1 MRSLIVSKLE
11 LRNLFK
17 SYMLPLEIII
27 LIISPFFIEKSN
39 LINHIDN
46 ARFVAYTLM
55 HALCMLGGFIIPFQI
70 FQIFYQDQTTDI
82 SQIIYSNPILAK
94 QYIIGKYLASV
105 FNFLQFALISTLISI
120 IYPIFFDLM
129 PFYPQQFILAFL
141 VYLLPS
147 IIFYTA
153 LCLFL
158 EILFRHSII
167 SVVLCI
173 FLFIFSDTMPEKFRF
188 ILRGSYLKCLTNN
201 FTLSQQFINNI
212 IVNRLL
218 YILLAIILTTN
229 TPTYKLVISRYLI
242 SFLLGQVILILLFLL
257 AWLKGIEPNILEKY
271 SIVLLYSL
279 FLSLLGLL
287 ISNITKNTVIGYIVP
302 SIYCL
307 SQIIIGISYLE
318 KYVPLIATGINL
330 QLTEHILM
338 GNIYFTI
345 FSVIILLIINLFYLS
360 KGEKIKHNLIFSTI
374 ILIICCYTTLGI
386 YSFIKYNNESAFG
399 KFIYNKPVYIIG
411 TKDKEIAKYLDSK
424 NIDFLSKDII
434 TMDDINQNN
443 TIIISSKNSYFV
455 NSAKK
460 LLDLNLLLKNNGI
473 VSNKSGIYNISSY
486 GILLKNPFNKDVL
499 LSFIE
504 CTNTHDLDY
513 IINNPK
519 GNFLGVK
526 NGKPMIKSNCSL
538 NKFNISNVIKNS
550 TILNN
555 DCLLMNENNT
565 TTLLYRNIN
574 AKDAINISNLWE
586 MINTSLE
593 TLNTNNKANNILKV
607 YFKEKQNNND
617 KVLSICIN
625 DTKSLESDSLYNTY
639 NNICYEILSNQ
650 ILKNIKDPDLKKGW
664 IEYMTNVYI
673 PTNILKKYNS
683 KPLCLDSITLE
694 GIKSSYL
701 EEMQLSSNNKEN
713 NIHKVILA
721 SKMLN
726 SINTKGKIESFIKD
740 VSTNDK
746 TLTNS
751 ELKTIYSNYLG
762 PKAEKNDFN
771 NFK

>member
-1 MRSLIVSKLE
+1 
-11 LRNLFK
+11 
-17 SYMLPLEIII
+17 
-27 LIISPFFIEKSN
+27 
-39 LINHIDN
+39 
-46 ARFVAYTLM
+46 
-55 HALCMLGGFIIPFQI
+55 
-70 FQIFYQDQTTDI
+70 
-82 SQIIYSNPILAK
+82 
-94 QYIIGKYLASV
+94 
-105 FNFLQFALISTLISI
+105 
-120 IYPIFFDLM
+120 M

-307 SQIIIGISYLE
+307 LQIIIGISYLE

-345 FSVIILLIINLFYLS
+345 FSVIILLIINFFYLS
-360 KGEKIKHNLIFSTI
+360 KGERIRRNLIFSTI
-374 ILIICCYTTLGI
+374 ILIICCCTTLGI

-424 NIDFLSKDII
+424 NIDFLSKDTI
-434 TMDDINQNN
+434 TMDDIKQNN
-443 TIIISSKNSYFV
+443 TIIISSKNSCFV
-455 NSAKK
+455 NSTKK

-473 VSNKSGIYNISSY
+473 VSNKSGVYNISSY

-499 LSFIE
+499 LSLIE
-504 CTNTHDLDY
+504 CTNTYDLDY

-519 GNFLGVK
+519 SNFLGVK

-593 TLNTNNKANNILKV
+593 TLNTNNKTNNILKV

-664 IEYMTNVYI
+664 IEYMINVYI

-713 NIHKVILA
+713 NIYKVILA

-726 SINTKGKIESFIKD
+726 FINTKGKIESFIKD
-740 VSTNDK
+740 VSAKDTP
-746 TLTNS
+746 LTNS
-751 ELKTIYSNYLG
+751 ELKTIYSNYVG
-762 PKAEKNDFN
+762 SKAAKNDFN